1 MSYEQ
6 DFFYDSFQ
14 MSTIVAHIFDH
25 VLHEKEAQKD

>member
-14 MSTIVAHIFDH
+14 MSTIVAHIFD
-25 VLHEKEAQKD
+25 VLQEKEAQKD